1 MPQVVPQRNAAEDIE
16 NPLHLSTNENPNN
29 ILVSPPLTGSS
40 NYGSWSISMQVTL
53 EVKNKWSLVD
63 GSIEKPDRSQ
73 GHYASWRR
81 CNLMIKSWILKA
93 VHPSIA
99 QSIIYMDDAE
109 EVCNDLKRRFS
120 QRDPHRISTLQCE
133 IYGLRQGNLS
143 INDYYTK
150 CRSLWE
156 EMNEMRPLPIC
167 KCNPHC
173 SCSGALIN
181 EVRKDREIDQITRF
195 LHKR

>member
-1 MPQVVPQRNAAEDIE
+1 MVSEPWKISYAAAVSGTGETGQPSRTPAMNQPPIQATPQTSMPQVVPQRNATEDIE

-29 ILVSPPLTGSS
+29 ILGSPPLTGGS
-40 NYGSWSISMQVTL
+40 NYGLWSISMQVAL

-63 GSIEKPDRSQ
+63 GSIEKPARSQ

-109 EVCNDLKRRFS
+109 EVWNDLKRRFS
-120 QRDPHRISTLQCE
+120 QRDPHRISTL
-133 IYGLRQGNLS
+133 
-143 INDYYTK
+143 
-150 CRSLWE
+150 
-156 EMNEMRPLPIC
+156 
-167 KCNPHC
+167 
-173 SCSGALIN
+173 
-181 EVRKDREIDQITRF
+181 
-195 LHKR
+195 